1 MYTWNIN
8 VMQLRSPKLGKNAF
22 YSFSKKP
29 MWIPLSPQPQTEMH
43 DYRAPFCLWFTW
55 LSHPWHNCHIPY
67 ITYRG
72 HQFALQHRSLLLD
85 ICGRPKQLGPPR
97 LWWVVGLTPG
107 LACSCLRQKE
117 QLRLQ
122 CKVSN
127 ISEYHRRQSHD
138 RFNVHWD
145 SLVPGIPQRQLRHFM
160 AVLGS
165 SASVANPC
173 LGTSLDGWWCN
184 CVLVWE

>member
-1 MYTWNIN
+1 MPFI
-8 VMQLRSPKLGKNAF
+8 VFPRSPCGSLFPPSLRQKCMITERHFAF
-22 YSFSKKP
+22 D
-29 MWIPLSPQPQTEMH
+29 LH
-43 DYRAPFCLWFTW
+43 D
-55 LSHPWHNCHIPY
+55 CHIPY

-85 ICGRPKQLGPPR
+85 ICGCPKQLGPPR
-97 LWWVVGLTPG
+97 LLWVVGLTPG

-173 LGTSLDGWWCN
+173 LGTSLDG
-184 CVLVWE
+184 